1 MENELLEISKD
12 FKDRIKKK
20 NIQIAKLK
28 KLICVLY
35 GLVVITDEEEDTSL
49 IGIMRSKLSNALSDH
64 MGVESD
70 EEDDGEVR
78 IIEMDLG
85 NIDLE

>member
-1 MENELLEISKD
+1 MENELIEISKD
-12 FKDRIKKK
+12 FKERIKKK

-28 KLICVLY
+28 KLICLLY

-49 IGIMRSKLSNALSDH
+49 IGIIRSKLSQALTDH

-70 EEDDGEVR
+70 DEEDESIN
-78 IIEMDLG
+78 IIEVELG
-85 NIDLE
+85 GLE

>member
-1 MENELLEISKD
+1 MENELIEISKD
-12 FKDRIKKK
+12 FKERMKKK

-28 KLICVLY
+28 KLICLLY

-49 IGIMRSKLSNALSDH
+49 IGIIRSKLSQALTDH

-70 EEDDGEVR
+70 DEEDESIN
-78 IIEMDLG
+78 IIEVELG
-85 NIDLE
+85 GLE

>member
-1 MENELLEISKD
+1 MENELIEISKD
-12 FKDRIKKK
+12 FKERIKKK

-28 KLICVLY
+28 KLICLLY

-49 IGIMRSKLSNALSDH
+49 IGIIRSKLSQALTDH

-70 EEDDGEVR
+70 DEEDESVN
-78 IIEMDLG
+78 IIEIELG
-85 NIDLE
+85 GLE